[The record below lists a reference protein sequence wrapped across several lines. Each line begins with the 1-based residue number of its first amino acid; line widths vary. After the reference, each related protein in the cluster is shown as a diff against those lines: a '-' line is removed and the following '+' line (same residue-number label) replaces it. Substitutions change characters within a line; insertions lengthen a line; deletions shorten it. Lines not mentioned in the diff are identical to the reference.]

1 MDFDQGDV
9 GGEEVGDADFY
20 IILYIS
26 TYIKQSNTFVI
37 SPE

>member
-26 TYIKQSNTFVI
+26 IYLLT
-37 SPE
+37 